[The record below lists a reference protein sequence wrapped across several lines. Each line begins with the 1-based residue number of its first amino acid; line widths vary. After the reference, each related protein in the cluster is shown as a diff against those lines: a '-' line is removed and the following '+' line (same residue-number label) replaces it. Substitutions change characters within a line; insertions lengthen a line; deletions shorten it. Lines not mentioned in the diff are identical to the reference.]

1 MIIER
6 EQNPVDVL
14 FVGAGPASLAGAIH
28 LARLVKAHNA
38 KGSAPQLEE
47 PMIAVLEKSAEVGYH
62 GFSGA
67 VLDPKSLRK
76 LYPDLEAAGVPVES
90 LVTEDEV
97 WFLTERKKLKLPI
110 VPPPLQNHGNYVVS
124 LQKLVAWLAQKAEEE
139 GVTVAP
145 GYPAAELLYDD
156 QDRAVG
162 VRTTDIGLDHHAQPR
177 NNFQPGMDFQARV
190 VVLGEGTRGTL
201 TKALIQKKKLDEGK
215 NPQVWACG
223 VKELWKVKPEKFKKG
238 RVVHTM
244 AFPLKADEFGGGFI
258 YHLDN
263 NLVYVGMVS
272 GLDYHDPAFDPHLQL
287 QRLKTHP
294 AVADLLEGAEL
305 VRYGAK
311 TIPEGGYWSIPKLYA
326 DGVMLI
332 GDSASLLNPARLKG
346 IHTAIESGLAAAET
360 IFEGLLAQANREP
373 QPMGSDILGA
383 YEKRIMEG
391 PVGRELYAAR
401 NFHQA
406 FEGGL
411 YPAMFFHIPLQM
423 ITGGRG
429 LHHRYATLPGHR
441 RMRKLKEH
449 YADGR
454 KPAQDFKFDGKLTF
468 SKLDDVYRS
477 GTKHEENQPAHLR
490 IADWNV
496 CNTRCKEE
504 FGNPC
509 QHFCPAAVY
518 EMVDLKGNGQTEL
531 KLNPSNCV
539 HCKTCDI
546 ADPYQLITWVA
557 PEGGGGPVYVGM

>member
-1 MIIER
+1 MTIER

-14 FVGAGPASLAGAIH
+14 FVGAGPASLAGALH

-38 KGSAPQLEE
+38 AGQGPRLEE
-47 PMIAVLEKSAEVGYH
+47 PMIAVLEKSAEVGHH

-67 VLDPKSLRK
+67 VLDPTSLRK
-76 LYPDLEAAGVPVES
+76 LFPDFDAAGVPYES
-90 LVTEDEV
+90 PVTEDEV
-97 WFLTERKKLKLPI
+97 WFLTPKNKLKLPV
-110 VPPPLQNHGNYVVS
+110 VPPPLANHGNYVVS
-124 LQKLVAWLAQKAEEE
+124 LQKLVAWMAQKAEEE
-139 GVTVAP
+139 GVTVAA
-145 GYPAAELLYDD
+145 GFPAAELLYDE
-156 QDRAVG
+156 QDRVMG
-162 VRTTDIGLDHHAQPR
+162 VRTTDTGLDHHGHPKAS
-177 NNFQPGMDFQARV
+177 FQPGMDFHARV

-201 TKALIQKKKLDEGK
+201 TKALIQKKRLDEGK

-223 VKELWKVKPEKFKKG
+223 VKELWKVRPEKFKKG
-238 RVVHTM
+238 RVIHTM

-263 NLVYVGMVS
+263 DLVYVGQVS
-272 GLDYHDPAFDPHLQL
+272 GLDYQDPAFDPHLAL

-294 AVADLLEGAEL
+294 AVADLLDGAEL

-311 TIPEGGYWSIPKLYA
+311 TIPEGGYWSIPKLYV
-326 DGVMLI
+326 DGALLV
-332 GDSASLLNPARLKG
+332 GDSGSLLNPMRLKG
-346 IHTAIESGLAAAET
+346 IHTAIESGIAAAET
-360 IFEGLLAQANREP
+360 IFEGLKAQAGQEP
-373 QPMGSDILGA
+373 APMSGEVLAA
-383 YEKRIMEG
+383 YERRIMEG
-391 PVGRELYAAR
+391 PVGQELYVAR
-401 NFHQA
+401 NFHAA

-423 ITGGRG
+423 VTGGRG
-429 LHHRYATLPGHR
+429 LRHRYHVTPGHQ
-441 RMRKLKEH
+441 RMRKLADA

-477 GTKHEENQPAHLR
+477 GTKHEENQPPHLR
-490 IADWNV
+490 IADLNI

-504 FGNPC
+504 YGNPC

-518 EMVDLKGNGQTEL
+518 EMVDNGQGGTRL

-546 ADPYQLITWVA
+546 ADPYQVITWVA

>member
-1 MIIER
+1 MTIAR

-38 KGSAPQLEE
+38 KNPAAKLDD

-67 VLDPKSLRK
+67 VMDPKSLRK
-76 LYPDLEAAGVPVES
+76 LFPDFDAAGVPVES
-90 LVTEDEV
+90 PVTEDEV
-97 WFLTERKKLKLPI
+97 WFMTASRKLKLPI
-110 VPPPLQNHGNYVVS
+110 TPPPLQNHGNFVVS

-156 QDRAVG
+156 QDRVTG
-162 VRTTDIGLDHHAQPR
+162 VRTTDQGLDHHGQPKG
-177 NNFQPGMDFQARV
+177 NFQPGMDFLARC

-201 TKALIQKKKLDEGK
+201 TKALIQKKQLDAGK

-238 RVVHTM
+238 RVIHTM
-244 AFPLKADEFGGGFI
+244 GFPLKADEFGGGFI
-258 YHLDN
+258 YHLDH
-263 NLVYVGMVS
+263 NLVYVGQVG
-272 GLDYHDPAFDPHLQL
+272 GLDTHDPTFDPHLQL

-294 AVADLLEGAEL
+294 AIAELLDGAEL

-311 TIPEGGYWSIPKLYA
+311 TIPEGGYWSIPRLYD
-326 DGVMLI
+326 DGVVLV
-332 GDSASLLNPARLKG
+332 GDSGSLLNPMRLKG
-346 IHTAIESGLAAAET
+346 IHTAIESGIQAAET
-360 IFEGLLAQANREP
+360 IFEGLLAQAGQDP
-373 QPMGSDILGA
+373 APMPASLLAGYEQRILNG
-383 YEKRIMEG
+383 E
-391 PVGRELYAAR
+391 VGKELYAAR
-401 NFHQA
+401 NFHQS
-406 FEGGL
+406 FEDGL

-423 ITGGRG
+423 VTGGRG
-429 LHHRYATLPGHR
+429 LHDRYAAVPGYR
-441 RMRKLKEH
+441 RMRKLKDKFP
-449 YADGR
+449 DGR
-454 KPAQDFKFDGKLTF
+454 KPQSDFKPDGKLTF

-477 GTKHEENQPAHLR
+477 GTKHEENQPPHLR
-490 IADWNV
+490 IADWNI

-504 FGNPC
+504 YGNPC